1 MDDGGMMSKGF
12 AVIDVETTGFSA
24 QKYDR
29 IVEIGIVFLDSQ
41 GDLEST
47 YCTLVNPNRDVGPT
61 HVHGITAKEVF
72 DAPEFKDIA
81 QDLISLLTGRVLVFH
96 NAQFDTSFLF
106 AEFERAGYWVNGA
119 QIPVICTMQLA
130 SDFLPGNGRS
140 LEACCGAY
148 DINNSRAHSALADAE
163 ATAELLRAYMNQ
175 EPNIQI
181 WDQALDQAEGEYW
194 PVVELQNCKPKNRSE
209 ENSLD
214 SSFVKDVVS
223 RLPEIEGNY
232 AEIGLLALFDDILS
246 DGEIT
251 EAEAGIVEE
260 YVQNSE
266 ISAQRFNELRDLYFW
281 GFTQIAWADE
291 VLNPA
296 EVIGIRYVGKLMGKT
311 SEVIDRALTEP
322 LGNPSDVARVESI
335 NFRFESGDIV
345 VLTGDM
351 PQPRSYY
358 EQKLEARGIISWP
371 SVTKKAKAVLAADIY
386 SLSGKAKR
394 ARVLGIPVLPLEEV
408 ISQIS

>member
-1 MDDGGMMSKGF
+1 MSKGF

-29 IVEIGIVFLDSQ
+29 IVEIGIVLLDSQ
-41 GDLEST
+41 GELEST

-72 DAPEFKDIA
+72 DAPQFDEIA
-81 QDLISLLTGRVLVFH
+81 EDLISMLSGRVLVFH

-106 AEFERAGYWVNGA
+106 AEFERAGLWVNGA
-119 QIPVICTMQLA
+119 QVPVLCTMQLA

-148 DINNSRAHSALADAE
+148 DISNSRAHSALADAE
-163 ATAELLRAYMNQ
+163 ATADLLRAYMQQ
-175 EPNIQI
+175 EPNISL
-181 WDQALDQAEGEYW
+181 WDEAIDKAAGEYW
-194 PVVELQNCKPKNRSE
+194 PLVEPCHRKTKSRSE
-209 ENSLD
+209 LISLD

-223 RLPEIEGNY
+223 RLPEIEGNQV
-232 AEIGLLALFDDILS
+232 EIGLLALFDEILS

-251 EAEAGIVEE
+251 EEEAGVVEE
-260 YVQNSE
+260 YVKNLE
-266 ISAQRFNELRDLYFW
+266 ITQERFNELRDLYFW
-281 GFTQIAWADE
+281 GFTTIAWSDE
-291 VLNPA
+291 ILNPA
-296 EVIGIRYVGKLMGKT
+296 EIIGIRYVGKMMGKS
-311 SEVIDRALTEP
+311 SEEIDKAIAEP
-322 LGNPSDVARVESI
+322 LGERNINEEVETIS
-335 NFRFESGDIV
+335 FHFETGDIV

-351 PQPRSYY
+351 PQPREYY

-371 SVTKKAKAVLAADIY
+371 SVTKKAKAVLAADVFT
-386 SLSGKAKR
+386 LSGKAKR

-408 ISQIS
+408 MSRLG